1 MIDDFLIF
9 NSKSLPFKNKDE
21 FEKEIG
27 QFFKLIRKLSL
38 ERHYVKLKTNIP
50 LESLKVFENLTF
62 KEVLNKVDH
71 DIKSLILSLIAN
83 KIDVNIEIP
92 IISEEEG
99 KNLGLIEYKY
109 NDESNIEMG
118 CVDLFNTF
126 LISFKSSLE
135 WESPKINIKKY
146 IFTEY
151 EEIKE
156 LEVEINNISKEEHLI
171 FHKEILENRRYKIIK
186 DLIDNFSENK
196 VKYLKNKII
205 VNFEAEKMLIK
216 LNKEVLEKAIT
227 VLYDLDIGNK
237 KIEDYTYSNESETVR
252 KNPILSE
259 KRLFTFDNGS
269 KDYAFNH
276 IKNLPKGNRI
286 YYLEKDEK
294 IYICYIGPH
303 LPTKNFK

>member
-21 FEKEIG
+21 FEKEIR

-62 KEVLNKVDH
+62 KEVLNKVDR

-92 IISEEEG
+92 IISEEEE

-135 WESPKINIKKY
+135 WEAPKINIKKY

-227 VLYDLDIGNK
+227 ILYDLDIGNK